1 MNQWNWLTQLKN
13 WQKNKNWWWTIS
25 SVWML
30 IYTFVI
36 RSSNV
41 LMRSSALILWSF
53 SALKCSHFALN
64 FYEKFLRLADKI
76 FSDIRN
82 SLKLE
87 IFGIQNLLILFFRS
101 IMLYTPMEHSVILQK
116 MTDTNDIQTQMISFL
131 SRFSI
136 YIYICIYI
144 YIYICI

>member
-30 IYTFVI
+30 IYIFVI

-41 LMRSSALILWSF
+41 LMRSSGLILWSF
-53 SALKCSHFALN
+53 SVLKCSHFALN
-64 FYEKFLRLADKI
+64 FYEKFLHLAGKV

-101 IMLYTPMEHSVILQK
+101 ITLYTPMEHSVIYPDGTFGHK
-116 MTDTNDIQTQMISFL
+116 CISISFNHN
-131 SRFSI
+131 RRVM
-136 YIYICIYI
+136 YV
-144 YIYICI
+144 